1 VTFNGFFQDC
11 RFAARMLV
19 KQRRFTVT
27 AILTLGVGIGANVAL
42 FSVVDAA
49 LLRPLPYGKPD
60 RLVRIWEKRARL
72 PKNRVSWA
80 DYADW
85 KAQNRAFSAM
95 AAYQA
100 GDFNLTGNAEPEQ
113 VPGASL
119 SANLFSLLG
128 VSPQFGRSF
137 LADDEKPGAHR
148 VVILSHNLWERSF
161 GKDSGLL
168 GKPIR
173 IDDAPF
179 DVVGIMPAAFFFPDR
194 KVELWTPLAIDP
206 SSRMAGRTMHIL
218 DVIGRLRP
226 EVGIEKARAD
236 LSAVAA
242 SLEKAYPRD
251 NTGHSADAA
260 FLQDDWT
267 SGYRTSL
274 ILIFGAVT
282 FVLLIACA
290 NVATLPLSRAT
301 ERRREI
307 AIRCALGAGRK
318 QIVRQLLV
326 ESLLLALVSAGA
338 GLLLAHWLIEAIIVV
353 TPADVARIGESGL
366 TVPALA
372 FAVLVSLGA
381 TILFGLAPALQISSQ
396 ATASALNGSARSST
410 ASRPASRLRNVF
422 VVAEVALSAILL
434 TGAGLLVKSFVLV
447 AHINPGFNVSNVLT
461 ANVNLQNA
469 NYRPAQRQAFVAH
482 VLDRIRADS
491 AVLAAGAV
499 THLPLA
505 GNGPS
510 FDFQVAGEAPAP
522 PGEELK
528 AQIRCATP
536 DYFRALGIALLGG
549 RAIAEDDS
557 AAAPNVIVINDV
569 MAARYWPNESP
580 IGKRI
585 SFDQTRDG
593 VPIWREIV
601 GIVEGVRHSGLEN
614 EPEPQMYAPFSQF
627 SMPFATLV
635 VHTRGEP
642 LAFSKTLRR
651 AVAAVDAN
659 EPVSAI
665 RSMEQVLEQSFASR
679 RFSLLLLG
687 FFAAL
692 ALLVASIGVY
702 VVLSYAVSQRR
713 AELGIRLA
721 LGAGVR
727 AVMWLVMKQGLSLA
741 VCGVCLG
748 AVGSWAATR
757 LLSTLLYKVSAT
769 DPLVFGSIA
778 VLLLGVA
785 MLASYLPARRAAKV
799 DPVVALRSD

>member
-1 VTFNGFFQDC
+1 
-11 RFAARMLV
+11 
-19 KQRRFTVT
+19 
-27 AILTLGVGIGANVAL
+27 
-42 FSVVDAA
+42 
-49 LLRPLPYGKPD
+49 
-60 RLVRIWEKRARL
+60 
-72 PKNRVSWA
+72 
-80 DYADW
+80 
-85 KAQNRAFSAM
+85 
-95 AAYQA
+95 
-100 GDFNLTGNAEPEQ
+100 
-113 VPGASL
+113 
-119 SANLFSLLG
+119 
-128 VSPQFGRSF
+128 
-137 LADDEKPGAHR
+137 
-148 VVILSHNLWERSF
+148 
-161 GKDSGLL
+161 
-168 GKPIR
+168 
-173 IDDAPF
+173 
-179 DVVGIMPAAFFFPDR
+179 
-194 KVELWTPLAIDP
+194 
-206 SSRMAGRTMHIL
+206 
-218 DVIGRLRP
+218 
-226 EVGIEKARAD
+226 
-236 LSAVAA
+236 
-242 SLEKAYPRD
+242 
-251 NTGHSADAA
+251 
-260 FLQDDWT
+260 
-267 SGYRTSL
+267 
-274 ILIFGAVT
+274 
-282 FVLLIACA
+282 
-290 NVATLPLSRAT
+290 
-301 ERRREI
+301 
-307 AIRCALGAGRK
+307 
-318 QIVRQLLV
+318 
-326 ESLLLALVSAGA
+326 
-338 GLLLAHWLIEAIIVV
+338 LIEAIVVV

-381 TILFGLAPALQISSQ
+381 AILFGLAPALHISSQ
-396 ATASALNGSARSST
+396 ATAGALNESARSST

-469 NYRPAQRQAFVAH
+469 TYRPAQRQAFVAH

-510 FDFQVAGEAPAP
+510 FDFQVAGQAPAP

-585 SFDQTRDG
+585 SFDQTRG
-593 VPIWREIV
+593 GMPIWREIV
-601 GIVEGVRHSGLEN
+601 GMVEGVRHSGLEN

-665 RSMEQVLEQSFASR
+665 RSMEQVLEQSIASR
-679 RFSLLLLG
+679 RFSVLMLG

-692 ALLVASIGVY
+692 ALLVASVGVY